1 MLYPPVPRLS
11 SYQQRCALPSHIIDT
26 QLGST
31 PCLQHPRTPS
41 LAPYPQPLQLQ
52 RPRCCS
58 STCGYPNATCPALQA
73 AAAQLEGT
81 HRPEPCAVG
90 SNPTAPAP
98 GCDRRSRVHRHRRRR
113 CQRPACCLSVPLL
126 RLAPEQPVALLSQSI
141 ATQTRSMLLPTAW
154 PVYCS
159 PTSPAHESQP
169 APVRAPSPSMTAART
184 LSQPHPLLA
193 QAHPVQLLGPGAQPS
208 RPRTHINQDPTSC
221 ACNPSP
227 PAHRT
232 HSSHLL
238 PGLFPPLPRC

>member
-1 MLYPPVPRLS
+1 M
-11 SYQQRCALPSHIIDT
+11 Q
-26 QLGST
+26 
-31 PCLQHPRTPS
+31 
-41 LAPYPQPLQLQ
+41 
-52 RPRCCS
+52 
-58 STCGYPNATCPALQA
+58 PALRYRQLPPSSRAHIALNPALWARIPLRRHLDVTGA
-73 AAAQLEGT
+73 A
-81 HRPEPCAVG
+81 
-90 SNPTAPAP
+90 
-98 GCDRRSRVHRHRRRR
+98 RVHRHRRRR
-113 CQRPACCLSVPLL
+113 CQRPACCLSRSCAWLQSSLWRFSARASPPRPGACCSL
-126 RLAPEQPVALLSQSI
+126 QPGPCI
-141 ATQTRSMLLPTAW
+141 A
-154 PVYCS
+154 S

-193 QAHPVQLLGPGAQPS
+193 QAHPVQRLGPGAQPS